1 MIFLCVY
8 VAVLAIVP
16 ITDQLVFSIIVIQY
30 YGVVPPDC
38 SCISELYFP
47 QF

>member
-1 MIFLCVY
+1 MIFLCAY

-38 SCISELYFP
+38 PCISE
-47 QF
+47 